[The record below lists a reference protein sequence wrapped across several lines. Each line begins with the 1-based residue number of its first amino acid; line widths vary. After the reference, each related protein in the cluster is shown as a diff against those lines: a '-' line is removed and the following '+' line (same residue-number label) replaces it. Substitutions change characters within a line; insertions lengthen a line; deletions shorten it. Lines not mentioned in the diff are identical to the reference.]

1 MQHEFNVFQCDLMQW
16 WCTTIEFE
24 NLLQIQ
30 AWFFRSKRLEFIL
43 KFVKYVIKQQYSR
56 EQKHV
61 LLSRKSDFL
70 IFKVSNS
77 NMPQIFLGTK
87 LFCLLSKWAEK
98 KRYLTNTWCV
108 CQVAGISK
116 RSNDR
121 EKSFFP
127 KKNRRVTIRD
137 CKKSDFLNSNT
148 C

>member
-56 EQKHV
+56 EQKQV
-61 LLSRKSDFL
+61 LLSIKSDFL
-70 IFKVSNS
+70 IFKFSNS

-87 LFCLLSKWAEK
+87 LFCLLSEWAK
-98 KRYLTNTWCV
+98 KRYLTNAWCV
-108 CQVAGISK
+108 CQVHIFFFQLIRTTFIFWPHMLLIEFNSIS
-116 RSNDR
+116 NMG
-121 EKSFFP
+121 
-127 KKNRRVTIRD
+127 
-137 CKKSDFLNSNT
+137 CH
-148 C
+148 